1 MVMSLYIAGSRPWRP
16 KPRLSSRAEH
26 AVDVDSRRNW
36 HWPSSSPPDSHRQV
50 LEMYQEQPGTE
61 TDQNLGPFVDFISS
75 DKGLGCFC
83 TKNNHV
89 QKQQDNK
96 HLSSN
101 FPIIRLVATM
111 WPAASASLAAT

>member
-16 KPRLSSRAEH
+16 KPRLPSRAEH

-36 HWPSSSPPDSHRQV
+36 HWPSSSPSDSHRQV

-61 TDQNLGPFVDFISS
+61 TDQNSGPFVDYQVIF
-75 DKGLGCFC
+75 FF
-83 TKNNHV
+83 V
-89 QKQQDNK
+89 
-96 HLSSN
+96 
-101 FPIIRLVATM
+101 RLVVTM